1 MRISDWSSDVCSS
14 DLPDARVLIA
24 AVIDDPAGVDAGKRG
39 RLEFDEIAGA
49 HRDGE
54 AAGTDIG
61 PVMRADV
68 DARRLGFRHI
78 HIAGVDALGIAARV
92 SRDAVATLVVARGP
106 VHAPVE
112 PVLAAARRAPLA
124 GIDTSKIAGAVQPRK
139 ATGLQ

>member
-1 MRISDWSSDVCSS
+1 MNPRPPRSTRTDTLFPYTTLFRSG
-14 DLPDARVLIA
+14 PEARVLIA

-92 SRDAVATLVVARGP
+92 SRDAVAKLVVARGQ
-106 VHAPVE
+106 VHAQVE
-112 PVLAAARRAPLA
+112 HEIGRAH
-124 GIDTSKIAGAVQPRK
+124 V
-139 ATGLQ
+139 

>member
-54 AAGTDIG
+54 AAGTVIG

-92 SRDAVATLVVARGP
+92 SRDAVAKLVVARGQVRSEEHTP
-106 VHAPVE
+106 ETQSPMR
-112 PVLAAARRAPLA
+112 L
-124 GIDTSKIAGAVQPRK
+124 SNAVFCLNKQHSQVP
-139 ATGLQ
+139 TTLN

>member
-14 DLPDARVLIA
+14 DLPRVQTDLPVADAVACEHIGPDARVLIA

-54 AAGTDIG
+54 AAGTDVG

-68 DARRLGFRHI
+68 DARHLGFRHI
-78 HIAGVDALGIAARV
+78 QIG
-92 SRDAVATLVVARGP
+92 
-106 VHAPVE
+106 
-112 PVLAAARRAPLA
+112 RASCRESVCPY
-124 GIDTSKIAGAVQPRK
+124 V
-139 ATGLQ
+139 